1 MTLLGKRE
9 RTKAVSERRL
19 LESWKAIA
27 AYLGRT
33 EKTCRNWEHELGLP
47 VHRLED
53 SARARV
59 FAYADELDRW
69 REEKLQAGAFQM
81 AEGRAAAAR
90 KARSWVIPGAALAVI
105 ALVSAFLIWRDRPR
119 GETTALQATKGIAV
133 LPFVDLSPDK
143 SQEHIGDGISDILI
157 NTLNR
162 VEGLRVPARTSAFY
176 FKGKDVTPAEIGRR
190 LKVEW
195 LLEGSVQVSENRVRV
210 VASLLRAADGTTV
223 WTDRYDRDQFDI
235 FAVEDDIARRVV
247 DNLKL
252 KIMRERGAPLIRIG
266 TQNVEA
272 YNLFLKGQSYS
283 AKGRM
288 LYKQAIDCYEKAIA
302 KDPGFAEPY
311 GRISRIYFSSW
322 AAGFRKREEAG
333 PKAREMALKALSI
346 DPDNCVAL
354 ATMALLKLTY
364 DWDFA
369 GAEEAIR
376 KAIRINPADPGLHRT
391 CACVLTDL
399 GRHDEAIK
407 EALIAVELDPLSS
420 SCWNALAMWAYF
432 PTEKKD
438 LAVEAL
444 KKALELDPYSV
455 DTLINLL
462 CVDLA
467 IGRSDD
473 ARTVNARKREILD
486 TSKNPEENDQY
497 FAFIYACAGD
507 PAAARRIADANTG
520 SFVKNPFFR
529 AWFHA
534 VLGEKD
540 EAFAWLEK
548 MYQERNYMLH
558 NLKVAPEF
566 EPLRS
571 DPRFNDLLR
580 RIGLEK

>member
-1 MTLLGKRE
+1 
-9 RTKAVSERRL
+9 
-19 LESWKAIA
+19 
-27 AYLGRT
+27 
-33 EKTCRNWEHELGLP
+33 
-47 VHRLED
+47 
-53 SARARV
+53 
-59 FAYADELDRW
+59 
-69 REEKLQAGAFQM
+69 
-81 AEGRAAAAR
+81 
-90 KARSWVIPGAALAVI
+90 
-105 ALVSAFLIWRDRPR
+105 
-119 GETTALQATKGIAV
+119 
-133 LPFVDLSPDK
+133 LSPDK
-143 SQEHIGDGISDILI
+143 SREHIAEGISDILI

-162 VEGLRVPARTSAFY
+162 VEGLRSPGWTSAFY

-195 LLEGSVQVSENRVRV
+195 LLEGSVQIDGNKLRVT
-210 VASLLRAADGTTV
+210 ADLLRAADGTTV

-235 FAVEDDIARRVV
+235 FAVEDEIARRVV

-252 KIMRERGAPLIRIG
+252 KIMGEGRAPLIRIG

-288 LYKQAIDCYEKAIA
+288 LYKQAIDCYEQAIA

-346 DPDNCVAL
+346 DPDNSDAL
-354 ATMALLKLTY
+354 ATMALLKSTY

-376 KAIRINPADPGLHRT
+376 KAIRINPADPGLHRA
-391 CACVLTDL
+391 CAFVLTDL

-407 EALIAVELDPLSS
+407 QALIAVELDPLSS
-420 SCWNALAMWAYF
+420 SCWNALAMWGYF

-467 IGRSDD
+467 MGRCDD
-473 ARTVNARKREILD
+473 ARTVNARKREILGI
-486 TSKNPEENDQY
+486 TTHPEENDIY

-507 PAAARRIADANTG
+507 PATARRIMARADN
-520 SFVKNPFFR
+520 SRPSYFFFK

-548 MYQERNYMLH
+548 AYQERNYMLH
-558 NLKVAPEF
+558 NLKVGPEF
-566 EPLRS
+566 GSLHG
-571 DPRFNDLLR
+571 DPRFTDLLR
-580 RIGLEK
+580 RIGLEH

>member
-1 MTLLGKRE
+1 M
-9 RTKAVSERRL
+9 SERRL

-81 AEGRAAAAR
+81 AEGRSGKR
-90 KARSWVIPGAALAVI
+90 GKSRSWIVPAAALAVVGVV
-105 ALVSAFLIWRDRPR
+105 AGSLIWRSRPPD
-119 GETTALQATKGIAV
+119 APSDPQAAKSVAI

-162 VEGLRVPARTSAFY
+162 VEGLRSPGRTSAFY
-176 FKGKDVTPAEIGRR
+176 FKEKDVTTAEIGRR
-190 LKVEW
+190 LNVEW
-195 LLEGSVQVSENRVRV
+195 ILEGSVQISENRIRV

-223 WTDRYDRDQFDI
+223 WTDRYDREEFDI

-252 KIMRERGAPLIRIG
+252 KIMSEGGTPLIRIG

-288 LYKQAIDCYEKAIA
+288 LYKQAIDCYEQAIV
-302 KDPGFAEPY
+302 KDPGFAEAY
-311 GRISRIYFSSW
+311 GRISRIHLSSW
-322 AAGFRKREEAG
+322 AVGFRKREEAG

-346 DPDNCVAL
+346 DPDNSAAL

-376 KAIRINPADPGLHRT
+376 KAIRINPADPWLHRA
-391 CACVLTDL
+391 CAFVLTDL

-467 IGRSDD
+467 MGRCDD
-473 ARTVNARKREILD
+473 ARTVNARKREILG

-529 AWFHA
+529 AWFHT
-534 VLGEKD
+534 VMGEKD

-566 EPLRS
+566 APLRS
-571 DPRFNDLLR
+571 DPRFTDLLR
-580 RIGLEK
+580 RIGLE